1 MRPVIVRRISL
12 FFILILPLMTSCSA
26 LLSKQSLQATYYTL
40 ERAEAKLQT
49 KAALNP
55 NNRLPTLI
63 ITMPKASP
71 GFDTR
76 RMMYTRAP
84 HQLEYFAR
92 NEWIDTPAQMLR
104 PLMISAIEQTSA
116 FNAVLAKQSIVAS
129 DLRLESEVIKLVQ
142 DFSTK
147 PSQVQFT
154 LKVSFIDS
162 ATQQVIATQEFNE
175 RVNAS
180 SDNPNGGVLAAN
192 VAINLAL
199 DKLSVFSIQMM
210 NNWLQS
216 KEKLKKNVAD

>member
-1 MRPVIVRRISL
+1 MKPIFVSRLSPL
-12 FFILILPLMTSCSA
+12 FILMLVLLASCTT
-26 LLSKQSLQATYYTL
+26 LLSKQPLQTTYYTL
-40 ERAEAKLQT
+40 ERAEPKVQT
-49 KAALNP
+49 KPALNP
-55 NNRLPTLI
+55 NNRWPTLI
-63 ITMPKASP
+63 ITPPKAAA

-76 RMMYTRAP
+76 RMMYTRAL

-104 PLMISAIEQTSA
+104 PLMISAIETTGA
-116 FNAVLAKQSIVAS
+116 FHAVLTKQSVVAS

-154 LKVSFIDS
+154 LRASFIDS
-162 ATQQVIATQEFNE
+162 VTQQIIATKEFNE
-175 RVNAS
+175 RVNANG
-180 SDNPNGGVLAAN
+180 DNPIGGVQAAN

-199 DKLSVFSIQMM
+199 DKLSVFSIQTM

>member
-1 MRPVIVRRISL
+1 MKPIIVRRISL

-49 KAALNP
+49 KPALNP
-55 NNRLPTLI
+55 NNKLPTLI

-104 PLMISAIEQTSA
+104 PLMISAIEITGA
-116 FNAVLAKQSIVAS
+116 FNAVLTKQSVVAS

-154 LKVSFIDS
+154 LKASFIDS

-175 RVNAS
+175 RVNAN
-180 SDNPNGGVLAAN
+180 SDNPIGGVLAAN

-199 DKLSVFSIQMM
+199 DKLSTFSQQTAMQ
-210 NNWLQS
+210 WAQT
-216 KEKLKKNVAD
+216 K

>member
-1 MRPVIVRRISL
+1 MKPIIVRRISL

-26 LLSKQSLQATYYTL
+26 LLSKQPLQTTYYTL

-49 KAALNP
+49 KPALNP

-63 ITMPKASP
+63 ITMPKAAP

-104 PLMISAIEQTSA
+104 PLMISAIEKNGA
-116 FNAVLAKQSIVAS
+116 FNAVLAKQSVVAS

-154 LKVSFIDS
+154 LRASFIDS

-175 RVNAS
+175 RVNAN
-180 SDNPNGGVLAAN
+180 SDNPIGGVLAAN

-199 DKLSVFSIQMM
+199 DKLSTFSQQTAMQ
-210 NNWLQS
+210 WAQT
-216 KEKLKKNVAD
+216 K